1 MTEYKDLIAEG
12 LADERELVFVQRHT
26 NRAVVTLSEP
36 ERLNPLSS
44 GLMAAAACPDA
55 VVQSR
60 GPHRRHAAGPDAPPR
75 RPQRRPPWSV
85 TAKKAA

>member
-60 GPHRRHAAGPDAPPR
+60 GPRRRTQQVQTRRHDAHSDDHRWP
-75 RPQRRPPWSV
+75 V